1 MSKINTVLGTMD
13 TKKMGFTLAHEHLMT
28 GYHGIMNEC
37 PGFMVGKPFERI
49 ITRLKEAKEGG
60 IDTIVDMTTNDLG
73 RDVNLMAEASRLTG
87 VNIVAISGWWL
98 DVPRF
103 LDEVS
108 PDQMAKT
115 FVKEIEEGIAG
126 TGIKSGLLKSAS
138 DIEGI
143 TPRQE
148 IALRGVARAH
158 LKTGVPI
165 AIHSYHPGQVA
176 KQQLRI
182 LKQEGVDL
190 RRVKVDHSNDTT
202 DVEYLL
208 WILDQ
213 GCYLGLDRYPGRMV
227 SPKARTKTMKALID
241 AGFADR
247 LCPSHDCSLAYVL
260 PDKETVKERE
270 SINPHRYLYLKKV
283 VFPWLKEMG
292 VSDSVISKL
301 CINGPRNFFE
311 GK

>member
-1 MSKINTVLGTMD
+1 MSKINTVLGPLD
-13 TKKMGFTLAHEHLMT
+13 TKKLGFTLSHEHLMV
-28 GYHGIMNEC
+28 GYRGIMNES
-37 PGFMVGKPFERI
+37 PEFMVSKPFERI
-49 ITRLKEAKEGG
+49 IKRLKEAKAGG
-60 IDTIVDMTTNDLG
+60 VDTIVDMTTNDLG

-87 VNIVAISGWWL
+87 VNIIAISGWWL

-108 PDQMAKT
+108 PDQMAKV
-115 FVKEIEEGIAG
+115 FVKEIEVGIDG
-126 TGIKSGLLKSAS
+126 TGIKSSLLKSAS

-143 TPRQE
+143 KPRQE
-148 IALRGVARAH
+148 TALRGIARAH
-158 LKTGVPI
+158 LQTGVPI
-165 AIHSYHPGQVA
+165 AIHSYHQGQVA

-227 SPKARTKTMKALID
+227 SPMARTKTMKALID

-247 LCPSHDCSLAYVL
+247 LCPSHDSSLAYVL
-260 PDKETVKERE
+260 PDKQTAKERE
-270 SINPHRYLYLKKV
+270 SANPHRYLYMKKI
-283 VFPWLKEMG
+283 VFPWLEEMG
-292 VSDSVISKL
+292 VSNSIISKL